1 MMHESIK
8 SGVTKNT
15 ENFKLKVQ
23 RHCTLWNASLKD
35 VCTKIFKH
43 WFFFWNFTSL
53 ILWVT
58 HVKNVKKLGGHQI
71 RFGDMMLKRSPKIW
85 EIGLRYCI
93 RIKCLFVQKVYKPSQ
108 NWNVFRQLLFLWI
121 HKQNSVNYKTSSE
134 LILSFSGHISP
145 LPTAAR
151 MPKFDAAY
159 TEKLEIFSFPHWFFV
174 HVFPIYRKV
183 EENVVYRKKMG
194 CHRPFKKVNCKRS

>member
-35 VCTKIFKH
+35 VCMKIFKH

-53 ILWVT
+53 RLWVT

-134 LILSFSGHISP
+134 LILSFSGHISTK
-145 LPTAAR
+145 LTATQ
-151 MPKFDAAY
+151 MPKCRVHSKIGNFLPSHIDFLFIFSQSIGKWKRKWS
-159 TEKLEIFSFPHWFFV
+159 TEKKWGVTDHL
-174 HVFPIYRKV
+174 RK
-183 EENVVYRKKMG
+183 
-194 CHRPFKKVNCKRS
+194 